1 MAENLVILS
10 PHFPPHYHRFWIQA
24 KRAGGRTLGI
34 GDTPEEALAPEVRE
48 ALTDYRAVGD
58 LHDYDALLR
67 TCGGYIQRFGRIERL
82 ESLNEYWLDTEARLR
97 DDFNIPG
104 PRTAEIG
111 RVRRKS
117 RMKEVFRAAGLPTA
131 PGRLAHSLEEALA
144 FAAEAGFPLIAK
156 PDAGVGAR
164 DTHRL
169 ESEAQLAA
177 LFAARPAE
185 PWFLEAFVSGALH
198 SFDGLADRQ
207 GRPLFTTAHVF
218 SQGILE
224 TVREGRDLFYYS
236 LRDIPPGLEDAG
248 LRARYDLSGW
258 ANRDLFR
265 GLLAHLS
272 AAYHTDRQ
280 GLPGGVPIED
290 IDSSSRRR
298 KSSSPRDVAQTDEA
312 RLRTGIEADLGR
324 AGALRLF
331 GGLRDRAG
339 DYVLGYTPL
348 KPKSSQTSTLDE
360 TTLTLEAG
368 WVLDWGTGPLA
379 HTLQLGAEAASTEYV
394 TERLDQRERKN
405 SDLAHGALFALHR
418 TRWGDRVSLDL
429 GGRAH
434 LFRGTFRNDDLVSFG
449 GTERWVNGEKFHKRF
464 RDLAGQAG
472 LVWTPR
478 QETSLFAAVAT
489 SFRIPNVDEFALA
502 EDDLKPQHGRHV
514 DLGWRERWG
523 RRAETGIALFWVDI
537 EDEIAFDPNLRLNRN
552 YEETTRRLGAELS
565 ARLFL
570 TDRLTLR
577 GNAAYTRARFLDPGR
592 DVPLV
597 PRHSANLGL
606 EWRPVEALTISVLGA
621 FVGDREDGS
630 SLGSRRFA
638 EIDGYR
644 TVDLKLAYTWRGLK
658 VFGGVNNLFDERY
671 ATAAFS
677 ETYYPMPTRN
687 FYGGLQWSF

>member
-1 MAENLVILS
+1 MRGDF
-10 PHFPPHYHRFWIQA
+10 FPAGSRRTGFPGPWRGLLLLPGLLWAAAAVCAAAQAPPPERFA
-24 KRAGGRTLGI
+24 M
-34 GDTPEEALAPEVRE
+34 EEVVVTASRLEEEVRE
-48 ALTDYRAVGD
+48 TPRNVTVITAADIARATSNFVPELLAREAGVVLRSLFGTDKNAGVDIRGMGETAASNVLVLVDGFRLNPADLAGPDFSTLPIDEIERIEIVRGANAVLYGSGAVG
-58 LHDYDALLR
+58 
-67 TCGGYIQRFGRIERL
+67 GVV
-82 ESLNEYWLDTEARLR
+82 
-97 DDFNIPG
+97 NIITKRG
-104 PRTAEIG
+104 A
-111 RVRRKS
+111 
-117 RMKEVFRAAGLPTA
+117 
-131 PGRLAHSLEEALA
+131 
-144 FAAEAGFPLIAK
+144 AK
-156 PDAGVGAR
+156 PSGSLYGAYGSYGTFDARASGGGSAG
-164 DTHRL
+164 DL
-169 ESEAQLAA
+169 NLALNA
-177 LFAARPAE
+177 
-185 PWFLEAFVSGALH
+185 S
-198 SFDGLADRQ
+198 SFDTDGYRQ
-207 GRPLFTTAHVF
+207 NG
-218 SQGILE
+218 
-224 TVREGRDLFYYS
+224 
-236 LRDIPPGLEDAG
+236 GLEKKDAG

-434 LFRGTFRNDDLVSFG
+434 LFRGAFRNDDLVSFG
-449 GTERWVNGEKFHKRF
+449 GTERWVSGEKFHKRF